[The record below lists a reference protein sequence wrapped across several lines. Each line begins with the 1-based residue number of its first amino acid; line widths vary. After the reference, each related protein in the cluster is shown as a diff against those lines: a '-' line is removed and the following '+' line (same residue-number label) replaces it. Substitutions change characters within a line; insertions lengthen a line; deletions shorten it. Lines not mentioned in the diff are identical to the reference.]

1 MAEAVSAAA
10 SASASMAAIP
20 FKHDAPLASAPL
32 GGGAVAVLLLSLLV
46 IVGVLFLRRRLPL
59 AAAGGG
65 RLLRVLE
72 RQPLGPRAQLVVVE
86 FDGQRLL
93 LAHTEHGVTGVA
105 TAAAPAPAVAA
116 AAEAP

>member
-10 SASASMAAIP
+10 SASVAAIP
-20 FKHDAPLASAPL
+20 FKQDTPLASAPL
-32 GGGAVAVLLLSLLV
+32 GGGAVAVLLLSLLA
-46 IVGVLFLRRRLPL
+46 IAGVLFLRRRLPL

-86 FDGQRLL
+86 FDGRRLL
-93 LAHTEHGVTGVA
+93 LAHTEHGVTAVA
-105 TAAAPAPAVAA
+105 TAAAPAPAAP
-116 AAEAP
+116 EAP

>member
-1 MAEAVSAAA
+1 MAEAVSA
-10 SASASMAAIP
+10 SASASTGMAAIP
-20 FKHDAPLASAPL
+20 FKQETPLASAPL
-32 GGGAVAVLLLSLLV
+32 GGGAVAVLLLSLLA

-86 FDGQRLL
+86 FDGRRLL
-93 LAHTEHGVTGVA
+93 LAHTEHGVTSVA
-105 TAAAPAPAVAA
+105 SAAVPAPAVP
-116 AAEAP
+116 EAP

>member
-1 MAEAVSAAA
+1 MAEAVSASA
-10 SASASMAAIP
+10 SASAGIP
-20 FKHDAPLASAPL
+20 FKQDTALAAAPL
-32 GGGAVAVLLLSLLV
+32 GGGALAVLLSLLA

-59 AAAGGG
+59 AAAGAG

-93 LAHTEHGVTGVA
+93 LAHTEHGVTRLA
-105 TAAAPAPAVAA
+105 TAAAPAPA